1 MQSTVKPEILPD
13 WIRFSSPSRYSYAAL
28 GSRRSNFARQAEME
42 LTYCHV

>member
-1 MQSTVKPEILPD
+1 MQLAVQPEILPD
-13 WIRFSSPSRYSYAAL
+13 WIRFSFPSRCSYTAL